1 MRVEL
6 ESKRNQLQ
14 NAFNN
19 QDYELAAKLQYQEI
33 PELEKEIK
41 RLSEETKKH
50 TLISETVTSDQIAEI
65 VSKWTH
71 IPVTK
76 LMQADRD
83 KLINLKAELQK
94 RVIGQDHALELV
106 SEAIIRQRS
115 GIKNDRKPIGTFL
128 F

>member
-50 TLISETVTSDQIAEI
+50 TLISETVTSDQVAEI

-83 KLINLKAELQK
+83 KLINLKAELQN
-94 RVIGQDHALELV
+94 ELLV
-106 SEAIIRQRS
+106 
-115 GIKNDRKPIGTFL
+115 KTVL
-128 F
+128 